1 MKRREFLA
9 IFLSALLITWGSGF
23 FAHNPCHECRDAFY
37 DLGWPL
43 MFYQTGGFFGVN
55 RWFWSN
61 LILDFLFW
69 FLVLAV
75 GWQLMKWTK
84 QRISQKVG

>member
-1 MKRREFLA
+1 MKKKEVLIVLVLA
-9 IFLSALLITWGSGF
+9 VSITLGSGF
-23 FAHNPCHECRDAFY
+23 FAHNPCRECRDAFY

-61 LILDFLFW
+61 FVLDFLFW
-69 FLVLAV
+69 FLVLAG
-75 GWQLMKWTK
+75 GWWLVRKLKKRSMKK
-84 QRISQKVG
+84 